1 MVTCRPCKPGSVPE
15 ADFGPLSFIYDG
27 SHLPPPATY
36 PPASGE
42 QPLIAGIHGLATH
55 GTYGR
60 MTSLPPRWALT
71 PPFHPYRSEI
81 PDYAATRLS
90 ACRPCPDA
98 FTGGCFLLRSHDLTA
113 IKSLACVALCVART
127 FLSRPTAGSDRAG
140 LRCKGT
146 KKSRIRHPTFPE
158 LIASGRNVRRKDFSL
173 CPPPTL
179 PIPSVHGLSVRGSS
193 SPTGIPCRA
202 GSGRAGRSG
211 AVRRRRPGGARRR
224 RNSPFRGSVPCPSS
238 PRR

>member
-1 MVTCRPCKPGSVPE
+1 MEAPSVTCRPCKPGSVPE
-15 ADFGPLSFIYDG
+15 AILGPLSFIYDG

-42 QPLIAGIHGLATH
+42 QPFIAGIHGLATH

-81 PDYAATRLS
+81 PGDRSARHAARRQS
-90 ACRPCPDA
+90 VPDA

-127 FLSRPTAGSDRAG
+127 FLPRPKPAATERACGAKIGKKCGIGIVEGIFPSRGECGCASAAAGC
-140 LRCKGT
+140 LRYKIFFT
-146 KKSRIRHPTFPE
+146 H
-158 LIASGRNVRRKDFSL
+158 RNPL
-173 CPPPTL
+173 
-179 PIPSVHGLSVRGSS
+179 
-193 SPTGIPCRA
+193 
-202 GSGRAGRSG
+202 
-211 AVRRRRPGGARRR
+211 
-224 RNSPFRGSVPCPSS
+224 
-238 PRR
+238 

>member
-1 MVTCRPCKPGSVPE
+1 MGHALCPQAHGADVEERFPGRAAGSRTAKRDSGAAKRQGEIFRTKISPLTCRSCKPGSVPG
-15 ADFGPLSFIYDG
+15 ANPGPLSFIYDG

-36 PPASGE
+36 PPASDE

-81 PDYAATRLS
+81 PGDAPCLS
-90 ACRPCPDA
+90 LCGRPMAPDA

-127 FLSRPTAGSDRAG
+127 FLPRPVAGSDRAG
-140 LRCKGT
+140 LRCKGRDFSE
-146 KKSRIRHPTFPE
+146 KSRIPE
-158 LIASGRNVRRKDFSL
+158 PGFRFSE
-173 CPPPTL
+173 
-179 PIPSVHGLSVRGSS
+179 G
-193 SPTGIPCRA
+193 
-202 GSGRAGRSG
+202 
-211 AVRRRRPGGARRR
+211 
-224 RNSPFRGSVPCPSS
+224 
-238 PRR
+238 